1 MNFAQKT
8 KCYYQSVPQIQIS
21 PKDEVYS
28 IQGTLEGEVESG
40 GEDNRCVW
48 V

>member
-1 MNFAQKT
+1 MNFAQKN
-8 KCYYQSVPQIQIS
+8 KVYYQSDPQIQIS
-21 PKDEVYS
+21 PKDEVYY